1 MRIGIVAGEPSGDR
15 LGAGLIAALRCRED
29 HLEFEGIGGAR
40 MQEAGCKLLYPM
52 DRLAVMGV
60 FEILGRYR
68 ELAAA
73 RSRLAEHFL
82 SSPPD
87 LFVGIDAPEFNL
99 ALEERLRAAGVRTA
113 HYVSPQVWAWRPW
126 RVRRIGRAVDLMLVL
141 FPFEENFYRAHGIP
155 VKFVGHPLAD
165 EMIADANDKEAARAA
180 LGLSSDRPV
189 VGLLPGSR
197 SNEWR
202 YHVEPFLRSALELCA
217 ARPDLQCAFAA
228 SWREGRLYIEG
239 ILHRLDP
246 ELPIKVFEQRTREVI
261 AAADVVLTVSGTA
274 SLETLLVGRPMV
286 VSYRMSALSYL
297 VARLLVRVPFF
308 SLPNLLAGR
317 RLVPEIL
324 QGEVEPRRLA
334 REVSRW
340 LDDPVAVEDLKQ
352 AFSAIRLV
360 LRRQASHAAA
370 GALFDLAGK

>member
-1 MRIGIVAGEPSGDR
+1 MRIGMVAGEASGDR
-15 LGAGLIAALRCRED
+15 LGAGLIAALRRREN
-29 HLEFEGIGGAR
+29 HLEVEGIGGAR
-40 MQEAGCKLLYPM
+40 MEEAGCKVLYPM

-60 FEILGRYR
+60 FEVLGRYR

-73 RSRLAEHFL
+73 RARLAEHFL

-141 FPFEENFYRAHGIP
+141 FPFEEKFYRAHGIP

-165 EMIADANDKEAARAA
+165 EIADANDREAARAV
-180 LGLSSDRPV
+180 LGLSPDRPLFA
-189 VGLLPGSR
+189 LLPGSR
-197 SNEWR
+197 GNEWR
-202 YHVEPFLRSALELCA
+202 YHVEPFLQCALELCK

-228 SWREGRLYIEG
+228 SGSEGRLYIEG
-239 ILHRLDP
+239 ILQRLDP
-246 ELPIKVFEQRTREVI
+246 EIPIKVLEQRTREVI

-286 VSYRMSALSYL
+286 VSYRMSALSFL
-297 VARLLVRVPFF
+297 VARLLVRVPYF

-324 QGEVEPRRLA
+324 QGEVQPRRLA

-352 AFSAIRLV
+352 AFSAIRLA
-360 LRRQASHAAA
+360 LRRQASHTAAA
-370 GALFDLAGK
+370 ALFDLAGK

>member
-1 MRIGIVAGEPSGDR
+1 MRIGMVAGEASGDR

-29 HLEFEGIGGAR
+29 HLEVEGIGGAR
-40 MQEAGCKLLYPM
+40 MQEAGCKPLYPM
-52 DRLAVMGV
+52 DRLSVMGV
-60 FEILGRYR
+60 FEVLGRYR
-68 ELAAA
+68 ELTAVRA
-73 RSRLAEHFL
+73 RLAEYFL

-99 ALEERLRAAGVRTA
+99 SLEERLRAAGVRTV

-126 RVRRIGRAVDLMLVL
+126 RVRRIARAVDLMLVL
-141 FPFEENFYRAHGIP
+141 FPFEEIFYHMHGIP
-155 VKFVGHPLAD
+155 AKFVGHPLAD
-165 EMIADANDKEAARAA
+165 EIADANDKDGARAA
-180 LGLSSDRPV
+180 LGLSPDRPV

-202 YHVEPFLRSALELCA
+202 DHVEPFLRSALELRK

-228 SWREGRLYIEG
+228 SGREGRLYIEN
-239 ILHRLDP
+239 ILQRLGP
-246 ELPIKVFEQRTREVI
+246 ETPIKVFEHRTREVI

-297 VARLLVRVPFF
+297 AARLLVRVPYF

-340 LDDPVAVEDLKQ
+340 FDDPIAVEDLQQ
-352 AFSAIRLV
+352 AFSAIRLG

-370 GALFDLAGK
+370 EALFDLAGR

>member
-1 MRIGIVAGEPSGDR
+1 MRIGIVAGEASGDR
-15 LGAGLIAALRCRED
+15 LGAGLIAALRCRDD
-29 HLEFEGIGGAR
+29 HLEVEGIGGAR
-40 MQEAGCKLLYPM
+40 MEEAGCKVLYPM

-60 FEILGRYR
+60 FEVLGRYR
-68 ELAAA
+68 ELGAA
-73 RSRLAEHFL
+73 RARLAEHFL

-99 ALEERLRAAGVRTA
+99 GLEERLRAAGVRTV

-126 RVRRIGRAVDLMLVL
+126 RIGRIGRAVDLMLVL
-141 FPFEENFYRAHGIP
+141 FPFEENLYQSHGIP
-155 VKFVGHPLAD
+155 VKLVGHPLAD
-165 EMIADANDKEAARAA
+165 EIPDANDKEAARAA
-180 LGLSSDRPV
+180 LSLSPDRPV
-189 VGLLPGSR
+189 VALLPGSR
-197 SNEWR
+197 DNELR
-202 YHVEPFLRSALELCA
+202 YHVELFLQSALELCA

-228 SWREGRLYIEG
+228 SGREGRLYIEG
-239 ILHRLDP
+239 FLQRLDP
-246 ELPIKVFEQRTREVI
+246 EIPIKVFEHRTREVI

-297 VARLLVRVPFF
+297 VARLLVRAPYV
-308 SLPNLLAGR
+308 SLPNLLAGK

-324 QGEVEPRRLA
+324 QGEAEPRRLA

-340 LDDPVAVEDLKQ
+340 LDEPVAVEDLQQ

-370 GALFDLAGK
+370 EALFDLAGK

>member
-15 LGAGLIAALRCRED
+15 LGAGLIAALRRRAH
-29 HLEFEGIGGAR
+29 HLEVEGIGGAR
-40 MQEAGCKLLYPM
+40 MEEAGCKVLYPM

-60 FEILGRYR
+60 FEVLGRYR

-99 ALEERLRAAGVRTA
+99 GLEQRLRAARVRTV

-126 RVRRIGRAVDLMLVL
+126 RVRRIARAVDLMLVL
-141 FPFEENFYRAHGIP
+141 FPFEENFYQSHGIP

-165 EMIADANDKEAARAA
+165 EIADANDKEAARVA
-180 LGLSSDRPV
+180 LGLSPDRPV
-189 VGLLPGSR
+189 FALLPGSR
-197 SNEWR
+197 GNEWR
-202 YHVEPFLRSALELCA
+202 YHVEPFLQSALELRK

-228 SWREGRLYIEG
+228 SGREGRLYIEG
-239 ILHRLDP
+239 ILQRLDP
-246 ELPIKVFEQRTREVI
+246 EIPIKVFEHRTREVI

-297 VARLLVRVPFF
+297 VARLLVRAPYF

-352 AFSAIRLV
+352 AFSAIRVV

-370 GALFDLAGK
+370 ATLFDLLGK

>member
-1 MRIGIVAGEPSGDR
+1 MRLGIVAGEPSGDR
-15 LGAGLIAALRCRED
+15 LGADLIAALRRRDD
-29 HLEFEGIGGAR
+29 HLEVEGIGGAR

-60 FEILGRYR
+60 FEVLGRYR

-99 ALEERLRAAGVRTA
+99 GLEERLRAAGVRTV

-126 RVRRIGRAVDLMLVL
+126 RVRRIARAVDLMLVL
-141 FPFEENFYRAHGIP
+141 FPFEENFYHSHGIP

-165 EMIADANDKEAARAA
+165 EIADVNDNEAARAA

-202 YHVEPFLRSALELCA
+202 YHVEPFLRSALELRA

-228 SWREGRLYIEG
+228 SGREGRLYIEG
-239 ILHRLDP
+239 VLQRLDP
-246 ELPIKVFEQRTREVI
+246 EIPIKVFEQRTREVI
-261 AAADVVLTVSGTA
+261 AAAHVVLTVSGTA

-297 VARLLVRVPFF
+297 VARLLVRAPYF

-360 LRRQASHAAA
+360 LRRQASHTAAE
-370 GALFDLAGK
+370 ALFDLAGK

>member
-1 MRIGIVAGEPSGDR
+1 MRIGMVAGEASGDR

-29 HLEFEGIGGAR
+29 HLEVEGIGGAR
-40 MQEAGCKLLYPM
+40 MEEAGCKLLYPM

-60 FEILGRYR
+60 FEVLGRYR

-73 RSRLAEHFL
+73 RSRLAEYFL

-99 ALEERLRAAGVRTA
+99 VLEERLRAAGVRTV

-126 RVRRIGRAVDLMLVL
+126 RVRRVARAVDLMLVL
-141 FPFEENFYRAHGIP
+141 FPFEENFYQSHGIP
-155 VKFVGHPLAD
+155 VTFVGHPLAD
-165 EMIADANDKEAARAA
+165 EIADANDKEAARAA
-180 LGLSSDRPV
+180 LGLPLDRPV
-189 VGLLPGSR
+189 IALLPGSR

-202 YHVEPFLRSALELCA
+202 YHVEPFLQSALELRK

-228 SWREGRLYIEG
+228 SGREGRLYLEG
-239 ILHRLDP
+239 ILQRLDP
-246 ELPIKVFEQRTREVI
+246 EIPIKVVEHRTREVI

-297 VARLLVRVPFF
+297 VARLLVRVPYF

-370 GALFDLAGK
+370 AALFDLAGR

>member
-1 MRIGIVAGEPSGDR
+1 MRIGIVAGEASGDR

-29 HLEFEGIGGAR
+29 HLEVEGIGGAR
-40 MQEAGCKLLYPM
+40 MEEAGCKLLYPM

-60 FEILGRYR
+60 FEVLGRYR

-99 ALEERLRAAGVRTA
+99 VLEERLRAAGVRTV

-126 RVRRIGRAVDLMLVL
+126 RVRRVARAVDLMLVL
-141 FPFEENFYRAHGIP
+141 FPFEENFYQSHGIP
-155 VKFVGHPLAD
+155 VTFVGHPLAD
-165 EMIADANDKEAARAA
+165 EIADANDKEAARAA
-180 LGLSSDRPV
+180 LGLPLDRPV
-189 VGLLPGSR
+189 IALLPGSR

-202 YHVEPFLRSALELCA
+202 YHVEPFLQSALDLRK

-228 SWREGRLYIEG
+228 SGREGRLYIEG
-239 ILHRLDP
+239 ILQRLDP
-246 ELPIKVFEQRTREVI
+246 EIPIKVFEHRTREVI

-297 VARLLVRVPFF
+297 VARLLVRVPYF

-324 QGEVEPRRLA
+324 QGEVAPRRLA

-352 AFSAIRLV
+352 AFSAIRL
-360 LRRQASHAAA
+360 AIAAA
-370 GALFDLAGK
+370 SQSHRGRGAIRSRG

>member
-1 MRIGIVAGEPSGDR
+1 MRIGIVAGEASGDR

-29 HLEFEGIGGAR
+29 HLEVEGVGGAR
-40 MQEAGCKLLYPM
+40 MEEAGCKVLYPM

-60 FEILGRYR
+60 FEVLGRYR

-73 RSRLAEHFL
+73 RSRLAEYFL

-99 ALEERLRAAGVRTA
+99 VLEERLRAAGVRTV

-126 RVRRIGRAVDLMLVL
+126 RVRRVARAVDLMLVL
-141 FPFEENFYRAHGIP
+141 FPFEENFYQSHGIP
-155 VKFVGHPLAD
+155 VTFVGHPLAD
-165 EMIADANDKEAARAA
+165 EIADANDKEAARAA
-180 LGLSSDRPV
+180 LGLPLDRPV
-189 VGLLPGSR
+189 IALLPGSR

-202 YHVEPFLRSALELCA
+202 YHVEPFLQSALELRK

-228 SWREGRLYIEG
+228 SGREGRLYLEG
-239 ILHRLDP
+239 ILQRLGP
-246 ELPIKVFEQRTREVI
+246 EIPIKVFEHRSREVI

-297 VARLLVRVPFF
+297 VARLLVRVPYF

-352 AFSAIRLV
+352 AFSAIRLL
-360 LRRQASHAAA
+360 LRRQASHTAAA
-370 GALFDLAGK
+370 ALFDLAGK

>member
-1 MRIGIVAGEPSGDR
+1 MRIGIVAGEASGDR
-15 LGAGLIAALRCRED
+15 LGAGLIAALRCRDD
-29 HLEFEGIGGAR
+29 HLEIEGIGGAR
-40 MQEAGCKLLYPM
+40 MEEAGCKLLYPM

-60 FEILGRYR
+60 FEVLGRYR

-82 SSPPD
+82 CSPPD

-99 ALEERLRAAGVRTA
+99 GLEERLRAAGVRTV

-126 RVRRIGRAVDLMLVL
+126 RIGRIGRAVDLMLVL
-141 FPFEENFYRAHGIP
+141 FPFEENLYQSHGIP
-155 VKFVGHPLAD
+155 VKLVGHPLAD
-165 EMIADANDKEAARAA
+165 EIPDANDKEATRAA
-180 LGLSSDRPV
+180 LGLPLDRPV
-189 VGLLPGSR
+189 VALLPGSR
-197 SNEWR
+197 DNELR
-202 YHVEPFLRSALELCA
+202 YHVELFLQSALELRK
-217 ARPDLQCAFAA
+217 ARSDLQCAFAA
-228 SWREGRLYIEG
+228 SGSEGRLYIEG
-239 ILHRLDP
+239 ILQRVDP
-246 ELPIKVFEQRTREVI
+246 ELPIKVFEHRTREVI

-297 VARLLVRVPFF
+297 VARLLVRAPYV
-308 SLPNLLAGR
+308 SLPNLLAGK

-324 QGEVEPRRLA
+324 QGEAEPRRLA

-360 LRRQASHAAA
+360 LRRQASQAAA
-370 GALFDLAGK
+370 EALYDLAGK

>member
-1 MRIGIVAGEPSGDR
+1 MRIGIVAGEASGDR

-29 HLEFEGIGGAR
+29 HLEVEGIGGVR
-40 MQEAGCKLLYPM
+40 MEEAGCKLLYPM

-60 FEILGRYR
+60 FEVLGRYR

-73 RSRLAEHFL
+73 RSRLAEYFL

-99 ALEERLRAAGVRTA
+99 GLEERLRAAGVRTA

-126 RVRRIGRAVDLMLVL
+126 RVRRIGRAVDLILVL

-165 EMIADANDKEAARAA
+165 EIADANDKEAARAA
-180 LGLSSDRPV
+180 LGLSLDRPLFA
-189 VGLLPGSR
+189 LLPGSR

-202 YHVEPFLRSALELCA
+202 YHVEPFLRSALELRA

-228 SWREGRLYIEG
+228 SGSEGRLYIEG
-239 ILHRLDP
+239 ILQRLDP
-246 ELPIKVFEQRTREVI
+246 ELLIKLFEHRTREVI

-274 SLETLLVGRPMV
+274 SLESLLVGRPMV

-297 VARLLVRVPFF
+297 VARLLVRAPYF

-324 QGEVEPRRLA
+324 QSEVEPQRLA

-370 GALFDLAGK
+370 EALFDLAGK

>member
-29 HLEFEGIGGAR
+29 HLEVEGIGGAR
-40 MQEAGCKLLYPM
+40 MEEAGCKLLYPM

-60 FEILGRYR
+60 FEVLGRYR

-73 RSRLAEHFL
+73 RARLADYFL
-82 SSPPD
+82 SRNLD

-99 ALEERLRAAGVRTA
+99 GLEERLRAAGVRTA

-141 FPFEENFYRAHGIP
+141 FPFEENFYRAHSIP

-165 EMIADANDKEAARAA
+165 EIADANDKDAVRAA
-180 LGLSSDRPV
+180 LGLSPDRPV

-202 YHVEPFLRSALELCA
+202 YHVEPFLRSALELRA

-228 SWREGRLYIEG
+228 SGSAGRLYIEG
-239 ILHRLDP
+239 ILQRLDP
-246 ELPIKVFEQRTREVI
+246 QLPIKVFEQRTREVI

-286 VSYRMSALSYL
+286 VSYRMSALSFL
-297 VARLLVRVPFF
+297 VARLLVRAPFF

-324 QGEVEPRRLA
+324 QSEVEPRRLA

-340 LDDPVAVEDLKQ
+340 LDDPVAMEDLKQ
-352 AFSAIRLV
+352 AFSAIRLA
-360 LRRQASHAAA
+360 LRRQASHTAAA
-370 GALFDLAGK
+370 ALFDLAGK

>member
-1 MRIGIVAGEPSGDR
+1 MRIGIVAGESSGDR
-15 LGAGLIAALRCRED
+15 LGAGLIAALRCRDD
-29 HLEFEGIGGAR
+29 HLEVEGIGGAR
-40 MQEAGCKLLYPM
+40 MEEAGCKLLYPM

-60 FEILGRYR
+60 FEVLGRYR

-99 ALEERLRAAGVRTA
+99 GLEERLRAAGVRTV

-126 RVRRIGRAVDLMLVL
+126 RVRRIARAVDLMLVL

-165 EMIADANDKEAARAA
+165 EIADANDEEAARAA
-180 LGLSSDRPV
+180 LGLPLDRPV

-202 YHVEPFLRSALELCA
+202 YHVQPFLQSALELRK

-228 SWREGRLYIEG
+228 SGREGRLYIEG
-239 ILHRLDP
+239 ILQRLDP
-246 ELPIKVFEQRTREVI
+246 EIPIKVFEQRTREVI

-297 VARLLVRVPFF
+297 VARLLVRVPYF

-317 RLVPEIL
+317 RLVSEIL

-340 LDDPVAVEDLKQ
+340 LDDPVAVEDLQQ
-352 AFSAIRLV
+352 AFSAIRLA

-370 GALFDLAGK
+370 EALLDLAGK

>member
-1 MRIGIVAGEPSGDR
+1 MRLGMVAGEASGDR
-15 LGAGLIAALRCRED
+15 LGAGLIAALRCRDD
-29 HLEFEGIGGAR
+29 HLEVEGIGGAR
-40 MQEAGCKLLYPM
+40 MEEVGCKLLYPM

-60 FEILGRYR
+60 FEVLGRFR

-99 ALEERLRAAGVRTA
+99 GLEERLRTAGVRTA

-126 RVRRIGRAVDLMLVL
+126 RIGRIGRAVDLMLVL
-141 FPFEENFYRAHGIP
+141 FPFEENLYQSHGIP
-155 VKFVGHPLAD
+155 VKLVGHPLAD
-165 EMIADANDKEAARAA
+165 EIPDANDKEPARAA
-180 LGLSSDRPV
+180 LGLPLDRPV
-189 VGLLPGSR
+189 VALLPGSR
-197 SNEWR
+197 DNELR
-202 YHVEPFLRSALELCA
+202 YHVELFLQSALELCA
-217 ARPDLQCAFAA
+217 ARPDLQCTFAA
-228 SWREGRLYIEG
+228 SGPEGRLYIEG
-239 ILHRLDP
+239 ILQRLDP
-246 ELPIKVFEQRTREVI
+246 EIPIKIFEHRTREVI

-297 VARLLVRVPFF
+297 VARLLVRAPYV
-308 SLPNLLAGR
+308 SLPNLLAGK

-324 QGEVEPRRLA
+324 QGEAEPRRLA

-340 LDDPVAVEDLKQ
+340 LDDPVAVEVLKQ
-352 AFSAIRLV
+352 AFSAIRLG

-370 GALFDLAGK
+370 EALFDLAGR

>member
-1 MRIGIVAGEPSGDR
+1 MRIGIVAGEASGDR

-29 HLEFEGIGGAR
+29 HLEVEGIGGAR
-40 MQEAGCKLLYPM
+40 MEEAGCKVLYPM
-52 DRLAVMGV
+52 DRLAVMDV
-60 FEILGRYR
+60 FEVLGRYR

-99 ALEERLRAAGVRTA
+99 ALEERLRAAGVRTV

-126 RVRRIGRAVDLMLVL
+126 RVRRIARAVDLMLVL
-141 FPFEENFYRAHGIP
+141 FPFEENFYQAHGIP

-165 EMIADANDKEAARAA
+165 EIADANDKEAARAA
-180 LGLSSDRPV
+180 LGLPLDRPV

-197 SNEWR
+197 GNEWR
-202 YHVEPFLRSALELCA
+202 YHVEPFLRSALELRK
-217 ARPDLQCAFAA
+217 ARTDLRCAFAA
-228 SWREGRLYIEG
+228 SGREGRLYIES
-239 ILHRLDP
+239 ILQRLDP
-246 ELPIKVFEQRTREVI
+246 EIPIKVFEQRTREVI
-261 AAADVVLTVSGTA
+261 SAADVVVTVSGTA

-286 VSYRMSALSYL
+286 VSYRMSPLSYL
-297 VARLLVRVPFF
+297 VARLLVRAPYF

-352 AFSAIRLV
+352 AFSAIRLG
-360 LRRQASHAAA
+360 LRRQANHAAA
-370 GALFDLAGK
+370 EALLDLAGK

>member
-1 MRIGIVAGEPSGDR
+1 MRIGMVAGEASGDR

-29 HLEFEGIGGAR
+29 HLEVEGVGGAR
-40 MQEAGCKLLYPM
+40 MEEAGCKLLYPM

-60 FEILGRYR
+60 FEVLGRYR

-73 RSRLAEHFL
+73 RSRLAEYFL

-99 ALEERLRAAGVRTA
+99 VLEERLRAAGVRTV

-126 RVRRIGRAVDLMLVL
+126 RVRRVARAVDLMLVL
-141 FPFEENFYRAHGIP
+141 FPFEENFYQSHGIP
-155 VKFVGHPLAD
+155 VTFVGHPLAD
-165 EMIADANDKEAARAA
+165 EIADANDKEAARAA
-180 LGLSSDRPV
+180 LGLPLDRPV
-189 VGLLPGSR
+189 IALLPGSR

-202 YHVEPFLRSALELCA
+202 YHVEPFLQSVLELRK

-228 SWREGRLYIEG
+228 SGREGRLYLEG
-239 ILHRLDP
+239 ILQRLDP
-246 ELPIKVFEQRTREVI
+246 EIPIKVFEHRTREVI
-261 AAADVVLTVSGTA
+261 TAADVVLTVSGTA

-297 VARLLVRVPFF
+297 VARLLVRVPYF

-340 LDDPVAVEDLKQ
+340 LDDAVAVEDLKQ
-352 AFSAIRLV
+352 AFSAIRLT

-370 GALFDLAGK
+370 AALLDLAGK